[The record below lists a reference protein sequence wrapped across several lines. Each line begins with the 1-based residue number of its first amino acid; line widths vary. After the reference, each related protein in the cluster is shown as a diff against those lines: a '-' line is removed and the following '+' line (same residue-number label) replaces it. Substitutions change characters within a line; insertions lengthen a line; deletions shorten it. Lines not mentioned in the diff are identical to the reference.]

1 MYLCEARVGGN
12 YTVEK
17 INLPFETERRLEA
30 LGMTGKGAVTRSE
43 PQGQGHTHHK
53 AARHALRPWL

>member
-17 INLPFETERRLEA
+17 INRPLQVKFILAAFCGEWGASAAPALVPRGRR
-30 LGMTGKGAVTRSE
+30 
-43 PQGQGHTHHK
+43 
-53 AARHALRPWL
+53 